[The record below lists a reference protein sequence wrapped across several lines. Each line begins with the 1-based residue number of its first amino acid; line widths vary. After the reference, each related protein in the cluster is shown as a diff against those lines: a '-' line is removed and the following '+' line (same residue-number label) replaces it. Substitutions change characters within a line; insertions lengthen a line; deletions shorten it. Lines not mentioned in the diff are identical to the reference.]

1 MKLRELVVET
11 ALIELRKLIAD
22 NFLFESV
29 SDHLAVTIAK
39 LKNKDPSKLF
49 NGSPDGIDLDHLALI
64 LTGLNVLGNTDYR
77 DAMTKE
83 DIGIDPK
90 NAQELF
96 KLLDEVAKV
105 GKDPE
110 AVTVVFDKIKEIA
123 PKVYTKKR
131 AELDDLKSKDEAVRN
146 QEIKKLE
153 AYMHKVTQSYQKL
166 KTSVAQRTSA
176 K

>member
-1 MKLRELVVET
+1 
-11 ALIELRKLIAD
+11 
-22 NFLFESV
+22 
-29 SDHLAVTIAK
+29 
-39 LKNKDPSKLF
+39 
-49 NGSPDGIDLDHLALI
+49 
-64 LTGLNVLGNTDYR
+64 
-77 DAMTKE
+77 MTKE